1 MVQPIA
7 ARYTQADVKRIA
19 YFGEDGSPQTTSRA
33 IASGAVGRNQ
43 IFVEYADGTRV
54 VANGNATERLV
65 AEVDGVRCELPA
77 RAFKA
82 WTADG
87 KVRAEISED
96 AAGVRH
102 YFSDCPEFTY
112 RDGKMT
118 KKRRN

>member
-7 ARYTQADVKRIA
+7 ARYTQAEAVRIA
-19 YFGEDGSPQTTSRA
+19 YFDANGNAQTSSDA
-33 IASGAVGRNQ
+33 IASGAVARNQ
-43 IFVEYADGTRV
+43 LLVEYGDGTFV
-54 VANGNATERLV
+54 VANGNARERLC
-65 AEVDGVRCELPA
+65 ATVDGQVCRVPP